1 MLQSIPECVEHWERK
16 SRGVDGG
23 VNLSGKMESE
33 LSEWMD
39 RHLHIVD
46 GDEFVDETEYMQW
59 YLNIT
64 RRFVGRPLSLTSEFQ
79 RTVSIC
85 YMISD
90 LHLIELVE

>member
-1 MLQSIPECVEHWERK
+1 MLQSIPEHVEHWERK

-46 GDEFVDETEYMQW
+46 GYEDVEENEYIQW
-59 YLNIT
+59 YSNIT
-64 RRFVGRPLSLTSEFQ
+64 RRFVGRPISLSSEFQ
-79 RTVSIC
+79 RTVSIHV
-85 YMISD
+85 
-90 LHLIELVE
+90 L